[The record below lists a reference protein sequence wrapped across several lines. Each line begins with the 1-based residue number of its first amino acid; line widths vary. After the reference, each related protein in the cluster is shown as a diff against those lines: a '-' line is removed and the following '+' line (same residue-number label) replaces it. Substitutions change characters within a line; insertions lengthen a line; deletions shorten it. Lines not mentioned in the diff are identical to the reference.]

1 MAVMDPGLRRDD
13 VVETSSA
20 RNVIPAQAGIQQLN
34 VIPAQAGIQQLN
46 VIPAQ
51 AGIQQLLDFNFW
63 SLCDALRVAA
73 ESLWDLP
80 EADDRSRYD
89 LLHATRY
96 LWL

>member
-34 VIPAQAGIQQLN
+34 VIPAQA
-46 VIPAQ
+46 A
-51 AGIQQLLDFNFW
+51 IQQLLDFNFW

>member
-34 VIPAQAGIQQLN
+34 IIPAQARIQ
-46 VIPAQ
+46 P
-51 AGIQQLLDFNFW
+51 LLDFNFW

>member
-1 MAVMDPGLRRDD
+1 MTVMDPGLRRDD

-34 VIPAQAGIQQLN
+34 VIPAQA
-46 VIPAQ
+46 A
-51 AGIQQLLDFNFW
+51 IQQLLDFNFW

-80 EADDRSRYD
+80 EAGDRSRYD

>member
-34 VIPAQAGIQQLN
+34 IIPAQAGIQ
-46 VIPAQ
+46 P
-51 AGIQQLLDFNFW
+51 LLDFNFW